1 MVGQQQTSQR
11 IALEPWEVG
20 GELLDILSR
29 GLYTNAKDA
38 LREYVQNSVDAHAN
52 NVHITVDGPVLTVR
66 DDGDGMAFDTL
77 RRARR
82 LGASDKGVRFNIGF
96 RGIGIYAA
104 FGMCETLTIHTHQAN
119 APEVLGLRMHFG
131 AMSRVLEMDRDAP
144 NRSSI
149 ALTDLLFEHTDFFRT
164 DFTGDLSDQF
174 TMVRLEGLQPEY
186 RSQLSN
192 LSEVHEYLLN
202 TLPVLFPETGYGS
215 DVNRW
220 MRDTLKLNPLNVVL
234 RVGKDPE
241 VIVAPQ
247 LAVRV
252 HEPRSE
258 YIEDAEDRK
267 LAFVWYALSS
277 TRDQVSADH
286 VVAPDSNVG
295 GFLLRVKGF
304 TLGDRFNVKHLW
316 PLVGART
323 LYHHY
328 TGEIHVLDE
337 AGAIPNAAR
346 NGLEAGRPRDVLFRH
361 LQDKFAVLNSD
372 ADVAQQLLKIREDL
386 TGAEE
391 EARKLL
397 ARMDSP
403 DESPFELYRLS
414 RNFIDDIE
422 RSEGALNRLERR
434 GRSRRART
442 VFPPSESQVKEI
454 SELLSWVKEPKEI
467 ANRVVRATNSRTG
480 SRNRGRPAE
489 PKQPAL
495 PQVAL
500 LKEALD
506 GLVGMA
512 DALPPD
518 TFAATL
524 GTLEAALRLQVVPNA
539 IGALDD
545 LKAAGFTL
553 AETVESSRRQLRSY
567 LGWAPTAPVS
577 FSEALAQDGFL
588 PSTPREHAL
597 IQAIDNGLRSGLGGR
612 GEAYENLLRA
622 IAEAISNHPD
632 LG

>member
-1 MVGQQQTSQR
+1 M
-11 IALEPWEVG
+11 
-20 GELLDILSR
+20 
-29 GLYTNAKDA
+29 
-38 LREYVQNSVDAHAN
+38 
-52 NVHITVDGPVLTVR
+52 
-66 DDGDGMAFDTL
+66 
-77 RRARR
+77 
-82 LGASDKGVRFNIGF
+82 
-96 RGIGIYAA
+96 
-104 FGMCETLTIHTHQAN
+104 
-119 APEVLGLRMHFG
+119 
-131 AMSRVLEMDRDAP
+131 
-144 NRSSI
+144 
-149 ALTDLLFEHTDFFRT
+149 
-164 DFTGDLSDQF
+164 
-174 TMVRLEGLQPEY
+174 
-186 RSQLSN
+186 
-192 LSEVHEYLLN
+192 
-202 TLPVLFPETGYGS
+202 
-215 DVNRW
+215 
-220 MRDTLKLNPLNVVL
+220 
-234 RVGKDPE
+234 
-241 VIVAPQ
+241 
-247 LAVRV
+247 
-252 HEPRSE
+252 
-258 YIEDAEDRK
+258 
-267 LAFVWYALSS
+267 
-277 TRDQVSADH
+277 
-286 VVAPDSNVG
+286 
-295 GFLLRVKGF
+295 
-304 TLGDRFNVKHLW
+304 
-316 PLVGART
+316 VGARA

-372 ADVAQQLLKIREDL
+372 ADVARQLLKIREDL

-500 LKEALD
+500 LREALD
-506 GLVGMA
+506 GLVGMMA

-577 FSEALAQDGFL
+577 LSEALAQEGFL
-588 PSTPREHAL
+588 PSTPRERAL
-597 IQAIDNGLRSGLGGR
+597 IQAIDSGLRSGLGGR